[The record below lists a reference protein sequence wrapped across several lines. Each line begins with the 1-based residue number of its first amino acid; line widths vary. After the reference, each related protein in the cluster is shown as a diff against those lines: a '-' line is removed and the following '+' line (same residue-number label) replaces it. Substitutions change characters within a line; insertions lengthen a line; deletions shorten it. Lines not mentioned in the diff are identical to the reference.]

1 MCWQQTAIS
10 ANCQEEIA
18 KGDKPVPNYII
29 MAGNQQ
35 LDERVNRLKTIF
47 PSLTAVTSIQTSF
60 VDNLAHWLNPKHNQN
75 EDWYIYKIR

>member
-1 MCWQQTAIS
+1 
-10 ANCQEEIA
+10 
-18 KGDKPVPNYII
+18 